1 MIRVSEEI
9 FREVQPGEEK
19 SQRGRER
26 CAQIPHGLLQG
37 VLQPLYKLRRLSLN
51 VFEFFCSGERTDS
64 RG

>member
-9 FREVQPGEEK
+9 FRKVQPGEEK

-37 VLQPLYKLRRLSLN
+37 LLQPPYKLGRLSLI
-51 VFEFFCSGERTDS
+51 FKKFFCSGERTDS